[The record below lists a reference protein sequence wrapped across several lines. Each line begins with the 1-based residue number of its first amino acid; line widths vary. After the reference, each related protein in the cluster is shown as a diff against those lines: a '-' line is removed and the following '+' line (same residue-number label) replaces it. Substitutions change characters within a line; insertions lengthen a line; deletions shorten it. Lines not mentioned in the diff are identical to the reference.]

1 MLEKDLKL
9 SRSKK
14 ILNDNASFFKEELRR
29 EIISRFNEEKL
40 YDGGL
45 TIVTT
50 LNEDFQLKSEIAFK
64 NGLKNYTKRSGWN
77 GPLTNLSK
85 NQNDNLIKQFIEYKK
100 PHGLYGDKLALITK
114 INKNSIEVIS
124 KAEEVIK
131 IETMNMD
138 IIKDNDIDCRKYFKK
153 GDVLVISRNEKLN
166 LYELSDIPRVNGG
179 MVVLE
184 NNTGRVLAMVGGYD
198 SSSSFNRATQAL
210 RQLGSSFKPFVYIS
224 ALENGYSPVSRVL
237 DAPFVVDDHSKDGV
251 WRPTNY
257 GEKFYGL
264 STLRLGIEKSRNLM
278 TIRLSDEIGLEKI
291 AKLSKDLGI
300 YEDFPP
306 LISSSLGS
314 LESSLIKITSA
325 YSSIANGGYRMKP
338 KLIDVIY
345 DNSGNILFKGD
356 KRECKSC
363 LFEFNDQLTHSSVED
378 IPLPKIKNKSDKIFF
393 GGICLP
399 DDLFFDGCNFERHS
413 KKHQ

>member
-1 MLEKDLKL
+1 M
-9 SRSKK
+9 
-14 ILNDNASFFKEELRR
+14 
-29 EIISRFNEEKL
+29 
-40 YDGGL
+40 
-45 TIVTT
+45 
-50 LNEDFQLKSEIAFK
+50 
-64 NGLKNYTKRSGWN
+64 N
-77 GPLTNLSK
+77 GPITNLSK

-153 GDVLVISRNEKLN
+153 GDVLVISLNEELN

-184 NNTGRVLAMVGGYD
+184 NDTGRVLAMVGGYD

-224 ALENGYSPVSRVL
+224 ALENGYSPVSRIL

-278 TIRLSDEIGLEKI
+278 TIRLSDEIGLEK
-291 AKLSKDLGI
+291 
-300 YEDFPP
+300 
-306 LISSSLGS
+306 
-314 LESSLIKITSA
+314 
-325 YSSIANGGYRMKP
+325 N
-338 KLIDVIY
+338 
-345 DNSGNILFKGD
+345 
-356 KRECKSC
+356 C
-363 LFEFNDQLTHSSVED
+363 
-378 IPLPKIKNKSDKIFF
+378 
-393 GGICLP
+393 
-399 DDLFFDGCNFERHS
+399 
-413 KKHQ
+413 